1 MNNAVFLRELGTRL
15 KTERKR
21 AGLSQDAM
29 GAALG
34 MKTPAGHSYV
44 SRLEQGKFGDI
55 GLVILVRYL
64 QGCKAPI
71 GKFML
76 ELAQSGVFGEAEA
89 ESVIGFTSRKLRGET
104 YDEQARRAKA
114 RLVRER
120 QSEREAQDA
129 DIVARLWLE
138 VLAAMQPLLPPDPT
152 RFMAHYLEVVRGFY
166 RAWKLATRGALNRDP
181 TLDVQMAFD
190 RIEQN
195 ALERLVPAAV
205 RKMREI
211 VFDRLMKM
219 TPHGGI
225 T

>member
-1 MNNAVFLRELGTRL
+1 MNTDFLVKLGAGL
-15 KTERKR
+15 KAERKKS
-21 AGLSQDAM
+21 GLTQSAV
-29 GAALG
+29 GLALG
-34 MKTPAGHSYV
+34 LKPPGGHSYV
-44 SRLEQGKFGDI
+44 SCLETGKMGNVGI
-55 GLVILVRYL
+55 ETVMRYL
-64 QGCKAPI
+64 RACKAPI

-76 ELAQSGVFGEAEA
+76 ELAQSGAFGESEA
-89 ESVIGFTSRKLRGET
+89 EDVRGFTPQRLRGET
-104 YDEQARRAKA
+104 SNEEAKRARAKL
-114 RLVRER
+114 RYDKRW
-120 QSEREAQDA
+120 EREVRDA
-129 DIVARLWLE
+129 DTVARLWLE